1 MTEAKK
7 KDMEL
12 KENKPHKNIR
22 GKEYYAQAIDEATQ
36 RRLPQQTPI
45 LRLREFVRWAQSQGL
60 CKSEYDFERMCSLS
74 PKYISNNANS
84 GKGNI
89 GTEMLGR
96 IVKAFPQLNLA
107 WICTGE
113 GPMLMQDGENT
124 LNVDYKQA
132 YEAAM
137 LQIEALNRIIKQL
150 NK

>member
-1 MTEAKK
+1 MSEV
-7 KDMEL
+7 KD
-12 KENKPHKNIR
+12 KPHKNIR
-22 GKEYYAQAIDEATQ
+22 GAEYYAQATEEATQ
-36 RRLPQQTPI
+36 RQLPQPTPI
-45 LRLREFVRWAQSQGL
+45 QRLREFVKWAQSQGL
-60 CKSEYDFERMCSLS
+60 CKSEYDFERICSLS

-113 GPMLMQDGENT
+113 GAMLMREEDGANA
-124 LNVDYKQA
+124 DYKQA